1 MADPLKRRKLGHNRH
16 RDSSCTQVV
25 STGQDEVGGRK
36 RKGFKGNTGYH
47 TGSLVREVEVQ
58 IVLYHLM
65 AKVRG

>member
-1 MADPLKRRKLGHNRH
+1 
-16 RDSSCTQVV
+16 VV
-25 STGQDEVGGRK
+25 STGQGEVGGRK
-36 RKGFKGNTGYH
+36 REGFKGNTAYH